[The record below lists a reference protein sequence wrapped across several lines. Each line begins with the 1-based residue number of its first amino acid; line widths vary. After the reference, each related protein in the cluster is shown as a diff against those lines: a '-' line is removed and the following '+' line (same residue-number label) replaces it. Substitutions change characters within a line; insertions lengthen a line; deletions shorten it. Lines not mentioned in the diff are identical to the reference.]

1 MANFRLGEYVYQK
14 EIPVAK
20 INRPVFDNEFLAM
33 KEHFENEMR
42 RMDQEI
48 TRFRSKWARLISER
62 IDKEKNTKKLKKDQS
77 VSPIPG
83 ICSKATSY
91 NSQQDLREN
100 SMASSHC
107 SLSSSQS
114 QVPKM
119 QLSNERDVL
128 KNSPLVVG
136 EGEDKKLK
144 LQFDLSQFD
153 PSEVKVT
160 IVDDILMVEATH
172 IEKTPSITIYREYAR
187 EVQLPKGLDPDA
199 IYSNLSRDGVLTVQ
213 ASLSQAQK
221 YPEIEEPRR
230 EIKMNKE
237 SGVSTR
243 VDVGI

>member
-1 MANFRLGEYVYQK
+1 MANFRLGEYVYHK

-48 TRFRSKWARLISER
+48 TRFSTNLT
-62 IDKEKNTKKLKKDQS
+62 NL
-77 VSPIPG
+77 
-83 ICSKATSY
+83 Y
-91 NSQQDLREN
+91 

-107 SLSSSQS
+107 SINSSQT
-114 QVPKM
+114 QVPKV
-119 QLSNERDVL
+119 QLSNERDLL

-172 IEKTPSITIYREYAR
+172 VEKTPSITIYREYAR

-213 ASLSQAQK
+213 ASLSHAQR

>member
-1 MANFRLGEYVYQK
+1 MANFRLGEYVYHK

-48 TRFRSKWARLISER
+48 TRFRLKWARLITER

-77 VSPIPG
+77 LSPLAEIY
-83 ICSKATSY
+83 SRATSY
-91 NSQQDLREN
+91 SQQDLQEK

-107 SLSSSQS
+107 SINSSQT
-114 QVPKM
+114 QVPKV
-119 QLSNERDVL
+119 QLSNERDLL

-172 IEKTPSITIYREYAR
+172 VEKTPSITIYREYAR

-213 ASLSQAQK
+213 ASLSHAQR